1 MNKDT
6 ADKIIA
12 LLHSENLC
20 IAPFTLFVNPQN
32 KQSNRLVFHADTQT
46 KIEVEG
52 TAIAHILRKLTS

>member
-6 ADKIIA
+6 ADKIIE

-20 IAPFTLFVNPQN
+20 IAPFALFVNPQN
-32 KQSNRLVFHADTQT
+32 KQSNKLEFHMDTQT

-52 TAIAHILRKLTS
+52 TAIAHLLRKLTS

>member
-12 LLHSENLC
+12 ILESENLC

-32 KQSNRLVFHADTQT
+32 KHNNSLKFHVDAQSKVEATGT
-46 KIEVEG
+46 KIPD
-52 TAIAHILRKLTS
+52 ILRKLTD